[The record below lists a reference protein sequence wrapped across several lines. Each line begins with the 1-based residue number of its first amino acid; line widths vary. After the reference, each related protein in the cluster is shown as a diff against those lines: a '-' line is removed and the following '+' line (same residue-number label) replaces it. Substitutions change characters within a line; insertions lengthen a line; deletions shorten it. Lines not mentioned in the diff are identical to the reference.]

1 MMKKTVVKIFVLL
14 SRIVFEKIK
23 IILYINVLSEL
34 YSEMQSTVI
43 TISHRLYS
51 VKNMDRIII
60 LENGNIV
67 EDGTHEELLKNQESK
82 YSQLWNIQCK

>member
-1 MMKKTVVKIFVLL
+1 MSLK
-14 SRIVFEKIK
+14 
-23 IILYINVLSEL
+23 EL
-34 YSEMQSTVI
+34 YSEIQPTVI

-60 LENGNIV
+60 LENGNII
-67 EDGTHEELLKNQESK
+67 EEGTHEELLKNQESK

>member
-1 MMKKTVVKIFVLL
+1 MFLK
-14 SRIVFEKIK
+14 
-23 IILYINVLSEL
+23 EL
-34 YSEMQSTVI
+34 YSEIYPTVI

-60 LENGNIV
+60 LENGNIT
-67 EDGTHEELLKNQESK
+67 EEGTHEELLKNPESK

>member
-1 MMKKTVVKIFVLL
+1 MSLKK
-14 SRIVFEKIK
+14 
-23 IILYINVLSEL
+23 L
-34 YSEMQSTVI
+34 YSEIHSTVI

-60 LENGNIV
+60 LENGNIT
-67 EDGTHEELLKNQESK
+67 EEGTHEDLLKNPESK

>member
-1 MMKKTVVKIFVLL
+1 MSLKK
-14 SRIVFEKIK
+14 
-23 IILYINVLSEL
+23 L
-34 YSEMQSTVI
+34 YSEMHFTVI

-60 LENGNIV
+60 LENGNIT
-67 EDGTHEELLKNQESK
+67 EEGTHEELLKNPESK

>member
-1 MMKKTVVKIFVLL
+1 MSLKK
-14 SRIVFEKIK
+14 
-23 IILYINVLSEL
+23 L
-34 YSEMQSTVI
+34 YSEIHTTVI

-67 EDGTHEELLKNQESK
+67 EDGTHEELLKNSESK